1 MILENLQYGNFVTD
15 SIRIFDKRNT
25 TGATSS
31 AGTSYPFGAP
41 SEFVE
46 FMLLNLEFSEKHFVD
61 HCLSFM
67 YFFF

>member
-1 MILENLQYGNFVTD
+1 MAVLTTNKQLSYILMILENLQYGNFVTD

-41 SEFVE
+41 LEFVE
-46 FMLLNLEFSEKHFVD
+46 FVLLNLEFSE
-61 HCLSFM
+61 
-67 YFFF
+67 

>member
-1 MILENLQYGNFVTD
+1 MAVLTTNKQHSYILMILENLQYGNFVTD
-15 SIRIFDKRNT
+15 SIRIFDKRNM

-46 FMLLNLEFSEKHFVD
+46 FMLLNLEFSE
-61 HCLSFM
+61 
-67 YFFF
+67 

>member
-46 FMLLNLEFSEKHFVD
+46 FMLLNLEFSE
-61 HCLSFM
+61 
-67 YFFF
+67 

>member
-1 MILENLQYGNFVTD
+1 MAVLITNKQLSYILMILENLQYGNFVTD

-46 FMLLNLEFSEKHFVD
+46 FMLLNLEFSE
-61 HCLSFM
+61 
-67 YFFF
+67 

>member
-1 MILENLQYGNFVTD
+1 MAVLTTNKQLSYILMILENLQYGNFVTD

-46 FMLLNLEFSEKHFVD
+46 FMLLNLEFSE
-61 HCLSFM
+61 
-67 YFFF
+67 